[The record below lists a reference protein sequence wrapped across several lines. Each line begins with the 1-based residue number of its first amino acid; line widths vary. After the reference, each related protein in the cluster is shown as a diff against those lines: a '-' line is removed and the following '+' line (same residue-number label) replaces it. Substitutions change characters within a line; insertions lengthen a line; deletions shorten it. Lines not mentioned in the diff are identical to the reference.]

1 MGKNILFEK
10 KEGIGFITI
19 NRPEKLNALNRETME
34 ELECLL
40 YEVGKDEEVK
50 VLIITG
56 AGEKAF
62 VAGAD
67 IKELSELTPLKAK
80 EFSEKGQEIFSMIEN
95 MKKPVICA
103 VNGFALGGGCELA
116 LACHI
121 RIASKTAKFGQ
132 PEVKLGLI
140 PGYGGTQ
147 RLSRLVGKGLAS
159 ELILTGD
166 MIDAEEALKIG
177 LVNKVVEPSELI
189 PTCVSIAKKIMANSP
204 VAVKLS
210 LHAINKGINM
220 SLDEG
225 LALEANLF
233 SLCFASEDAKEGT
246 RAFLEKRQP
255 NFKGE

>member
-10 KEGIGFITI
+10 REGIGFITI
-19 NRPEKLNALNRETME
+19 NRPDKLNALNRETME

-40 YEVGKDEEVK
+40 YEIEKDDEVK

-67 IKELSELTPLKAK
+67 IKELHELTPLKAK
-80 EFSEKGQEIFSMIEN
+80 EFSEKGQVIFSKIER

-121 RIASKTAKFGQ
+121 RIASKNAKFGQ

-147 RLSRLVGKGLAS
+147 RLTRLVGKGFAN
-159 ELILTGD
+159 EIILTGE
-166 MIDAEEALKIG
+166 MIDAEEALRIG
-177 LVNKVVEPSELI
+177 IVNKVVEPSELI
-189 PTCVSIAKKIMANSP
+189 PTCISIAKKIMANSP

-210 LHAINKGINM
+210 LHAIQNGADM
-220 SLDEG
+220 SLEEG

-233 SLCFASEDAKEGT
+233 SLCFASEGRD
-246 RAFLEKRQP
+246 
-255 NFKGE
+255 KGIS

>member
-19 NRPEKLNALNRETME
+19 NRPEKLNALNYETLE
-34 ELECLL
+34 ELECLFFEL
-40 YEVGKDEEVK
+40 EKDNEVK
-50 VLIITG
+50 VIIITG

-67 IKELSELTPLKAK
+67 IKELSELNPLKAK
-80 EFSEKGQEIFSMIEN
+80 EFAEKGQRIFSMIEN
-95 MKKPVICA
+95 MKKPVIAA

-121 RIASKTAKFGQ
+121 RVASHSAKLGQ

-147 RLSRLVGKGLAS
+147 RLTRLVGKGFAT
-159 ELILTGD
+159 EIILTGD
-166 MIDAEEALKIG
+166 MIDAEEARRIG
-177 LVNKVVEPSELI
+177 LVNRVVEPSELM
-189 PTCVSIAKKIMANSP
+189 PTCLSIAKKIMANSP
-204 VAVKLS
+204 VAVKLA
-210 LHAINKGINM
+210 LDAINRGTEVNLK
-220 SLDEG
+220 EG

-233 SLCFASEDAKEGT
+233 SLCFASEDSKEGT
-246 RAFLEKRQP
+246 KAFLEKRQP

>member
-19 NRPEKLNALNRETME
+19 HRPDKLNALNRETMD

-40 YEVGKDEEVK
+40 YEIEKDEEVK
-50 VLIITG
+50 VIVITG

-67 IKELSELTPLKAK
+67 IKELHELTPLKAK
-80 EFSEKGQEIFSMIEN
+80 EFSEKGQAIFSMIEK

-116 LACHI
+116 LSCHI
-121 RIASKTAKFGQ
+121 RIASKNAKFGQ

-147 RLSRLVGKGLAS
+147 RLTRLVGKGIAN

-166 MIDAEEALKIG
+166 MIDAEEALRIG
-177 LVNKVVEPSELI
+177 LVNKVVEPAELM
-189 PTCVSIAKKIMANSP
+189 PTCINIAKKIMANSP
-204 VAVKLS
+204 VAIKLS
-210 LHAINKGINM
+210 LHAISMGADM
-220 SLDEG
+220 SLEEG

-246 RAFLEKRQP
+246 KAFLEKRQP
-255 NFKGE
+255 SFKGE

>member
-19 NRPEKLNALNRETME
+19 NRPEKLNALNKETMD

-40 YEVGKDEEVK
+40 YEIERDKEVK
-50 VLIITG
+50 VIIITG

-62 VAGAD
+62 IAGAD
-67 IKELSELTPLKAK
+67 INELHELKPLKAK
-80 EFSEKGQEIFSMIEN
+80 EFSEKGQGIFSKIE
-95 MKKPVICA
+95 KIGKPVICA
-103 VNGFALGGGCELA
+103 INGFALGGGCELA

-121 RIASKTAKFGQ
+121 RIASKSAKFGQ

-147 RLSRLVGKGLAS
+147 RLTRLVGKGFAN

-166 MIDAEEALKIG
+166 MINAEEALRIG

-189 PTCVSIAKKIMANSP
+189 PTCIAIAKKIMANSP

-210 LHAINKGINM
+210 LHAINGGADM
-220 SLDEG
+220 TLEEG

-233 SLCFASEDAKEGT
+233 SLSFASEDSKEGT
-246 RAFLEKRQP
+246 KAFLEKRQP

>member
-19 NRPEKLNALNRETME
+19 NRPDKLNALNRETMD

-40 YEVGKDEEVK
+40 YEIEKDEEVK
-50 VLIITG
+50 VIVITG

-67 IKELSELTPLKAK
+67 IKELSELKPLKAK
-80 EFSEKGQEIFSMIEN
+80 EFSERGQAIFSMIEK

-103 VNGFALGGGCELA
+103 INGFALGGGCELA

-121 RIASKTAKFGQ
+121 RIASKNARFGQ

-147 RLSRLVGKGLAS
+147 RLTRLVGKGLAN

-166 MIDAEEALKIG
+166 MIDAEEALRIG
-177 LVNKVVEPSELI
+177 IVNKVVEPSELM
-189 PTCVSIAKKIMANSP
+189 PTCITIAKKIMANSP

-210 LHAINKGINM
+210 LHAIQKGVEM
-220 SLDEG
+220 SLEEG

-233 SLCFASEDAKEGT
+233 SLCFASEDASEGT
-246 RAFLEKRQP
+246 KAFLEKRQP
-255 NFKGE
+255 IFKGE